1 MEKIKYDELLKEIKI
16 DYDYYTQVINEI
28 MKTYTESLDT
38 IMEQL
43 QLELN
48 QQEQLPDQSL
58 EKYLLELNSALYFL
72 SSKVEMVGIKDDISK
87 LIQKE
92 AFNNSYLDNREKDS
106 DRKNKLTVAEL
117 TAIAEEDS
125 KSHSI
130 INSIYNRVYKQ
141 IKNKIDAAY
150 DMLDSLRK
158 LISKRMQE
166 VRLNYNNQNIMNYI
180 QGDL

>member
-58 EKYLLELNSALYFL
+58 EKYLFKFLILIPVLYEIFSIEQAVSV
-72 SSKVEMVGIKDDISK
+72 SSKKFFSLLISK
-87 LIQKE
+87 LSFGWQ
-92 AFNNSYLDNREKDS
+92 FGQTSP
-106 DRKNKLTVAEL
+106 EL
-117 TAIAEEDS
+117 TKKHPHLLHLLNCIFDL
-125 KSHSI
+125 HSS
-130 INSIYNRVYKQ
+130 N
-141 IKNKIDAAY
+141 
-150 DMLDSLRK
+150 
-158 LISKRMQE
+158 
-166 VRLNYNNQNIMNYI
+166 
-180 QGDL
+180 